1 MQINFTAIL
10 NDLLAIGKDAVID
23 NLGTLEKDGV
33 EYVTNLIDRLQL
45 VANDY
50 KERSDW
56 NFAKERIKEEGDIFL
71 AELRSLEVL
80 EEATAERVLNNVIQ
94 WAQGYVVGIL
104 GN

>member
-50 KERSDW
+50 KERSDR